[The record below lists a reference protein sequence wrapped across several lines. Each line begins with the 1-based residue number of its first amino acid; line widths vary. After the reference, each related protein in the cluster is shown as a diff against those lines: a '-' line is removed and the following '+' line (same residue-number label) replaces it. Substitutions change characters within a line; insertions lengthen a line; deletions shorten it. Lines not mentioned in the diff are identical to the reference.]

1 MVKNLLFTI
10 TKKQH
15 ILLYMLLFSIGV
27 SAQCSLTGW
36 KQFTQTEHSS
46 IALKE
51 DGTIWVWG
59 NNTEGITGNGTAGGV
74 IQHPIQVGT
83 STDWTEIAAGRFFV
97 LAKKAN
103 GDLYGWGDN
112 TWGNLGNG
120 NNTDQY
126 TPILI
131 AQNVKAFSAGYHHT
145 MIVKNDGT
153 MWGTGYNEWGNLG
166 KGDLVNSNTWQQE
179 ASLATDWTNVGTG
192 YYASYGIKTNGTL
205 WSVGSNVY
213 GQTGT
218 GATSGA
224 TSTFTQIGTD
234 TNWKEATGGVYHA
247 LGLKTNGKLF
257 GWGSG
262 ADGRLG
268 IVGAGATIYHNPQAI
283 EASSNY
289 TYIATS
295 WDASAIIKSDGTL
308 YAMGVNHGGI
318 TGGVAAS
325 TNNLAPQQVGTDSNW
340 KNLTLRVGGFHF
352 GAVKNDTSI
361 WAWGTDNLYQLG
373 NGDGL
378 ALNTNV
384 PTQVTCVDGQLGIN
398 EVIKTKIA
406 IYPNP
411 VKDVLNLVSDHKNPE
426 VKIFSAT
433 GRLIKSAKVENKVIN
448 TTDLPKGV
456 YFLKI
461 QNESQGVKFIKE

>member
-1 MVKNLLFTI
+1 M
-10 TKKQH
+10 
-15 ILLYMLLFSIGV
+15 
-27 SAQCSLTGW
+27 
-36 KQFTQTEHSS
+36 
-46 IALKE
+46 
-51 DGTIWVWG
+51 
-59 NNTEGITGNGTAGGV
+59 
-74 IQHPIQVGT
+74 
-83 STDWTEIAAGRFFV
+83 
-97 LAKKAN
+97 
-103 GDLYGWGDN
+103 
-112 TWGNLGNG
+112 
-120 NNTDQY
+120 
-126 TPILI
+126 
-131 AQNVKAFSAGYHHT
+131 
-145 MIVKNDGT
+145 
-153 MWGTGYNEWGNLG
+153 
-166 KGDLVNSNTWQQE
+166 
-179 ASLATDWTNVGTG
+179 
-192 YYASYGIKTNGTL
+192 
-205 WSVGSNVY
+205 
-213 GQTGT
+213 
-218 GATSGA
+218 
-224 TSTFTQIGTD
+224 
-234 TNWKEATGGVYHA
+234 YHA

-325 TNNLAPQQVGTDSNW
+325 TYNLAPQQVGTDSDW